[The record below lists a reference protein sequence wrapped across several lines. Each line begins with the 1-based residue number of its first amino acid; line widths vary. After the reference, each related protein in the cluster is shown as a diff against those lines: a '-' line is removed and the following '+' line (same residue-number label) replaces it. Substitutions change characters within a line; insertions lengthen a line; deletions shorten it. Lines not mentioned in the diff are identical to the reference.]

1 MRQILFLLL
10 LTFQALFAQ
19 DDSIN
24 NLDEIVLKGNFSP
37 AMNSGYEVQ
46 VIADSILKDSYESL
60 GNLLQKQANF
70 YFKQNGNGMVSSI
83 SLRGTSASQT
93 GVYWNGISINSALNG
108 QTDFN
113 TLQGNSFDELEVR
126 KGGGSVLLGNGS
138 IGGAINLKDKV
149 SFKDRQSAFLLAGG
163 GSYETYFSQLTAIWG
178 SDQFYGKISGGIQ
191 SSVNDYQY
199 GGTDLKNE
207 NGDYKNYNFNATLGF
222 KINDYHSISLNASVF
237 DNDRNLS
244 RTLSAESLSNL
255 ESKDR
260 RFLLEW
266 KYVGDRV
273 TSSFKTAFLHED
285 FTYLFNKNIADN
297 ASYGESER
305 FIAKYDFSYF
315 LNNKMFFRSGIEFE
329 NAVGNGSSISTVT
342 RNDATAYFLLHHEP
356 FERFMYNVSF
366 RVGGSSAYEIPFI
379 YSLDAKYALA
389 DRLSLR
395 GAFSTNYRLP
405 TFNDLYWEPGGNPDL
420 KPENSVSGELGLDY
434 KKNNFYVGGAAY
446 FIQSEDLIQW
456 RPVTQDFWQP
466 QNVSDASNFGLEFST
481 GYNWIMGAHN
491 FGVSGKYDYS
501 IAQDD
506 ALDKQLIYVPKHRAG
521 GALDYSWKKWRFNYN
536 LQYVGEVFITTSN
549 SQSLDAYSL
558 SDISIYRTLFKQ
570 LVTLGFKVNNLFNEN
585 YQSVAFRPMP
595 GRNYLLQINF
605 KI

>member
-1 MRQILFLLL
+1 MRWILLL
-10 LTFQALFAQ
+10 LFLSFGAVSAQ

-37 AMNSGYEVQ
+37 SVNSGYEVK
-46 VIADSILKDSYESL
+46 VIADSVLKESYESL

-93 GVYWNGISINSALNG
+93 GVYWNGISVNSALNG

-113 TLQGNSFDELEVR
+113 TLQGNSFDELEIR

-149 SFKDRQSAFLLAGG
+149 NFEKKQSAILLAGA
-163 GSYETYFSQLTAIWG
+163 GSFETYFSQLTALWG
-178 SDQFYGKISGGIQ
+178 SDGFYGKISGGMQ
-191 SSVNDYQY
+191 SSANDYDY
-199 GGTDLKNE
+199 IGTDLKNE

-222 KINDYHSISLNASVF
+222 KISDYHSLNFNASVF

-244 RTLSAESLSNL
+244 RTLSTESLSNL

-260 RFLLEW
+260 RFLLDW
-266 KYVGDRV
+266 KFVGDRF
-273 TSSFKTAFLHED
+273 TSSLKTAFLYED
-285 FTYLFNKNIADN
+285 FTYLFDKNVMDNK
-297 ASYGESER
+297 SYGESER

-315 LNNKMFFRSGIEFE
+315 LNNKMFFRAGVEYE
-329 NAVGNGSSISTVT
+329 NATGSGSSINAVT
-342 RNDATAYFLLHHEP
+342 QNDATAYLLMHHEP
-356 FERFMYNVSF
+356 FVRLMYNASF
-366 RVGGSSAYEIPFI
+366 RVGTSSAYEIPFI
-379 YSLDAKYALA
+379 YSLDAKYLFS
-389 DRLSLR
+389 DQLSLR

-420 KPENSVSGELGLDY
+420 KPENSLSGELGLEY
-434 KKNNFYVGGAAY
+434 SRREFTISGGTY
-446 FIQSEDLIQW
+446 FIKSKDLIQW

-466 QNVSDASNFGLEFST
+466 QNVNNASNYGLEFSAAYKKT
-481 GYNWIMGAHN
+481 
-491 FGVSGKYDYS
+491 FGDHRLEFKANYDYT

-506 ALDKQLIYVPKHRAG
+506 DLEKQLIYVPKHRAG
-521 GALDYSWKKWRFNYN
+521 FNANYIWKLWAFNYN
-536 LQYVGEVFITTSN
+536 LQYVGEVYTTTSN
-549 SQSLDAYSL
+549 SQSLDAYAL
-558 SDISIYRTLFKQ
+558 SDIGINRKLFKG
-570 LVTLGFKVNNLFNEN
+570 LLALGFKINNLFNEN

-595 GRNYLLQINF
+595 GRNYLLQINI

>member
-1 MRQILFLLL
+1 MKQILLL
-10 LTFQALFAQ
+10 LFLTFGTLCAQ
-19 DDSIN
+19 DGSIN

-37 AMNSGYEVQ
+37 VVNSGYEVQ
-46 VIADSILKDSYESL
+46 IIADSILKDSYESL

-113 TLQGNSFDELEVR
+113 TLQANSFDELEVR

-149 SFKDRQSAFLLAGG
+149 SFEERQNAYLLAGG
-163 GSYETYFSQLTAIWG
+163 GSYETYFSQLTALWG
-178 SDQFYGKISGGIQ
+178 SDRFYGKISGGIQ
-191 SSVNDYQY
+191 SSVNDYEY
-199 GGTDLKNE
+199 LGTDVKNE
-207 NGDYKNYNFNATLGF
+207 NGDYENYNVNATLGF
-222 KINDYHSISLNASVF
+222 KINEYHSIQLNASMF

-266 KYVGDRV
+266 KFVGDRI
-273 TSSFKTAFLHED
+273 TSSLKTAFLHED
-285 FTYLFNKNIADN
+285 FTYLFDKNIVDKE
-297 ASYGESER
+297 SYGESER

-315 LNNKMFFRSGIEFE
+315 LNNKLFFRAGLEYE
-329 NAVGNGSSISTVT
+329 NAVGSGSSISSVT
-342 RNDATAYFLLHHEP
+342 QNDATAYVLMHHEP
-356 FERFMYNVSF
+356 IDRFMYNVSF
-366 RVGGSSAYEIPFI
+366 RVGTSSAYEIPFI
-379 YSLDAKYALA
+379 YSLDAKYLLS
-389 DRLSLR
+389 DRFSIR

-420 KPENSVSGELGLDY
+420 KPENSLSGELGLDY
-434 KKNNFYVGGAAY
+434 KFKKFYFGGAGY
-446 FIQSEDLIQW
+446 FIKSKDLIQW

-466 QNVSDASNFGLEFST
+466 QNVSDASNFGVELST
-481 GYNWIMGAHN
+481 GYKWTMGPHN
-491 FGVSGKYDYS
+491 FDVSAKYDYS
-501 IAQDD
+501 IAEDD
-506 ALDKQLIYVPKHRAG
+506 ALEKQLIYVPKHRAG
-521 GALDYSWKKWRFNYN
+521 GALDYSWEKWRFNYN
-536 LQYVGEVFITTSN
+536 FQYIGEVFITTSN

-558 SDISIYRTLFKQ
+558 SDISLYRTLFKKV
-570 LVTLGFKVNNLFNEN
+570 VTLGFKINNIFNEN
-585 YQSVAFRPMP
+585 YQSVAYRPMP
-595 GRNYLLQINF
+595 GRNYLLQINI